1 MKRFFTSPVVFAGT
15 EKLLGSVPEV
25 AAFHHRAKASCA
37 HRARSW
43 AGFPH
48 PPAGL
53 CRLAAGRIRPQP
65 IQLHLAS
72 SEKRALLLFIPL
84 PPPVPGALS
93 ALGSLS
99 AGPGQAGG
107 RWELSPPPG
116 SARLGSGGLR
126 GATAPPPGT
135 RRRRPAAPRSCAA
148 AERVPTAGGRGPRR
162 GGPRLVLRTKRH
174 DALCLADFH
183 PRFQAYGIFILV
195 FELWRYI

>member
-84 PPPVPGALS
+84 SPPGPRSVISAWLPLRGAGAGRGEVGAL
-93 ALGSLS
+93 
-99 AGPGQAGG
+99 
-107 RWELSPPPG
+107 PPPG

-135 RRRRPAAPRSCAA
+135 RRRRPPGGS
-148 AERVPTAGGRGPRR
+148 AELRGCGAGPDR
-162 GGPRLVLRTKRH
+162 GGTGTEEGGSPLGSPH
-174 DALCLADFH
+174 EAA
-183 PRFQAYGIFILV
+183 
-195 FELWRYI
+195 

>member
-107 RWELSPPPG
+107 RWELSPPPRLG
-116 SARLGSGGLR
+116 SARLGWAAWSHSAPSRDKAPPPARRLR
-126 GATAPPPGT
+126 GAARLRSGS
-135 RRRRPAAPRSCAA
+135 RP
-148 AERVPTAGGRGPRR
+148 RGDGDR
-162 GGPRLVLRTKRH
+162 GGGVPAWFAARSGMM
-174 DALCLADFH
+174 LCA
-183 PRFQAYGIFILV
+183 
-195 FELWRYI
+195 

>member
-84 PPPVPGALS
+84 PPRGPRSVISAWLPLRGAGAGRGEVGAL
-93 ALGSLS
+93 
-99 AGPGQAGG
+99 
-107 RWELSPPPG
+107 PPPRLG
-116 SARLGSGGLR
+116 SARLGWAAWSHSAPSRDKAPPPARRLR
-126 GATAPPPGT
+126 GAARLRSGS
-135 RRRRPAAPRSCAA
+135 RP
-148 AERVPTAGGRGPRR
+148 RGDGDR
-162 GGPRLVLRTKRH
+162 GGGVPAWFSARSGMM
-174 DALCLADFH
+174 LCA
-183 PRFQAYGIFILV
+183 
-195 FELWRYI
+195 

>member
-84 PPPVPGALS
+84 PPRSPERYQRLAPSPRGRGRQGGG
-93 ALGSLS
+93 GS
-99 AGPGQAGG
+99 
-107 RWELSPPPG
+107 SPPPRLG
-116 SARLGSGGLR
+116 SARLGWAAWSHSAPSRDKAPPPARRLR
-126 GATAPPPGT
+126 GAARLRSGS
-135 RRRRPAAPRSCAA
+135 RP
-148 AERVPTAGGRGPRR
+148 RGDGDR
-162 GGPRLVLRTKRH
+162 GGGVPAWFSARSGMM
-174 DALCLADFH
+174 LCA
-183 PRFQAYGIFILV
+183 
-195 FELWRYI
+195 

>member
-1 MKRFFTSPVVFAGT
+1 MKQFFTSPVVFAGT

-135 RRRRPAAPRSCAA
+135 RRRRPPGGS
-148 AERVPTAGGRGPRR
+148 AELRGCGAGPDR
-162 GGPRLVLRTKRH
+162 GGTGTEEGGSPLGSPH
-174 DALCLADFH
+174 EAA
-183 PRFQAYGIFILV
+183 
-195 FELWRYI
+195 

>member
-84 PPPVPGALS
+84 PPRSPERYQRLAPSPRGRGRQGGG
-93 ALGSLS
+93 GS
-99 AGPGQAGG
+99 
-107 RWELSPPPG
+107 SPPLPS

-135 RRRRPAAPRSCAA
+135 RRRRPPGGS
-148 AERVPTAGGRGPRR
+148 AELRGCGAGPDR
-162 GGPRLVLRTKRH
+162 GGTETGVGGSPLGSPH
-174 DALCLADFH
+174 EAA
-183 PRFQAYGIFILV
+183 
-195 FELWRYI
+195 

>member
-25 AAFHHRAKASCA
+25 AAFHHRAKASCS

-72 SEKRALLLFIPL
+72 SEKRALLLFSPL

-107 RWELSPPPG
+107 RWELSPPP
-116 SARLGSGGLR
+116 ARLGSARVGCVEPQRPLPGQ
-126 GATAPPPGT
+126 GAAA
-135 RRRRPAAPRSCAA
+135 RPAAPRSCAA
-148 AERVPTAGGRGPRR
+148 AERVPTAGGRGPGR
-162 GGPRLVLRTKRH
+162 GVSLLGSPH
-174 DALCLADFH
+174 EAA
-183 PRFQAYGIFILV
+183 
-195 FELWRYI
+195 